1 VRCGRLTCAQLQAAL
16 FNLGLKVESYGNM
29 QRLWTALAK
38 GLGTNGEA
46 SSLDLLALAD
56 TLNRGAERVTRPVPN
71 DSPRP
76 ELYLG

>member
-1 VRCGRLTCAQLQAAL
+1 
-16 FNLGLKVESYGNM
+16 M

>member
-1 VRCGRLTCAQLQAAL
+1 
-16 FNLGLKVESYGNM
+16 M

-38 GLGTNGEA
+38 GLGSNGEA

-56 TLNRGAERVTRPVPN
+56 TLNRGAERVTRPVP
-71 DSPRP
+71 DESPRP